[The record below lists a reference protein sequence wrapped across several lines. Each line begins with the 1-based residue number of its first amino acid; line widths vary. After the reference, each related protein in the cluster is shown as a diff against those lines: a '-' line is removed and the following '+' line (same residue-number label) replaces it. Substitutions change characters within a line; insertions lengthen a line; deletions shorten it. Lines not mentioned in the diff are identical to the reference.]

1 MRQKLREISKV
12 LHNQLLPLS
21 SFVFS
26 HCEQKREL
34 IRFEVANQISRTF
47 LSKLATVF
55 KYYITG
61 GTHVGFRNVGC
72 YSY

>member
-34 IRFEVANQISRTF
+34 IR
-47 LSKLATVF
+47 LK
-55 KYYITG
+55 
-61 GTHVGFRNVGC
+61 
-72 YSY
+72 